1 MSTPFIGMMAS
12 TVGMIAAIFIILL
25 SKRMSNIFFA
35 LTGTILLIL
44 NAVLFA
50 LNLSNV
56 VAAP

>member
-1 MSTPFIGMMAS
+1 MSTPIIGMMAS